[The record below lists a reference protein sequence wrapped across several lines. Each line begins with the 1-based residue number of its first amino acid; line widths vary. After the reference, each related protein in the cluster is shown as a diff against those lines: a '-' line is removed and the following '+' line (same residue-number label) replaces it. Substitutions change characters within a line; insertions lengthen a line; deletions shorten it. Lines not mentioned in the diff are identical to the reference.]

1 MDKKT
6 NPFAIRKSPVEIISV
21 QAASLED
28 YAKRILDIDPDPNS
42 TIRKCLSGM

>member
-21 QAASLED
+21 QAASLDD
-28 YAKRILDIDPDPNS
+28 YAKRLMPYEIPGTPG
-42 TIRKCLSGM
+42 RKCLSGM